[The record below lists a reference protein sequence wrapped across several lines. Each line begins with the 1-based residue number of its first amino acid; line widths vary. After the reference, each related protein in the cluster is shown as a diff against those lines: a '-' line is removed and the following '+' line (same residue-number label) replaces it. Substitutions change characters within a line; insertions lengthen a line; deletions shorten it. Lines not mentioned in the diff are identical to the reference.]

1 MEIFKIVA
9 VGILICV
16 VTLIL
21 KQVKPELSVTVV
33 IAGSVILITYA
44 LSYFSTVFQV
54 FGTIVNK
61 TGIDQGLF
69 TILLKLIGV
78 GYLVEFGA
86 SICEDTG
93 NSSIANK
100 IVLCG
105 KITIFIMAMPII
117 TSLFHLILDLLWWKN
132 VLYCCS

>member
-54 FGTIVNK
+54 FGNIVNK

-93 NSSIANK
+93 NGSIANK

-117 TSLFHLILDLLWWKN
+117 TSLFQLILDLL
-132 VLYCCS
+132 

>member
-44 LSYFSTVFQV
+44 LNYFSTVFQV

-117 TSLFHLILDLLWWKN
+117 TSLFHLILDLL
-132 VLYCCS
+132 

>member
-44 LSYFSTVFQV
+44 LNYFSTVFQV

-117 TSLFHLILDLLWWKN
+117 TSLFQLILDLL
-132 VLYCCS
+132 

>member
-117 TSLFHLILDLLWWKN
+117 TSLFQLILDLL
-132 VLYCCS
+132 

>member
-9 VGILICV
+9 IGILICIT
-16 VTLIL
+16 TLIL
-21 KQVKPELSVTVV
+21 KQIKPELSVTVV

-44 LSYFSTVFQV
+44 LNYFVSV
-54 FGTIVNK
+54 FGVFGEIVNK
-61 TGIDQGLF
+61 TGLDKSLF

-86 SICEDTG
+86 SICEDAG

-100 IVLCG
+100 IILCG
-105 KITIFIMAMPII
+105 KITIFILALPII
-117 TSLFHLILDLLWWKN
+117 TNLFELILDLL
-132 VLYCCS
+132 

>member
-54 FGTIVNK
+54 FGNIVNK

-105 KITIFIMAMPII
+105 KIAIFIMAMPII
-117 TSLFHLILDLLWWKN
+117 TSLFQLILDLL
-132 VLYCCS
+132 

>member
-9 VGILICV
+9 IGMLICV

-33 IAGSVILITYA
+33 VAGSVILLTYA
-44 LSYFSTVFQV
+44 LKYFVFIFDV
-54 FGTIVNK
+54 FNAIVDK
-61 TGIDQGLF
+61 TGVDQSLF
-69 TILLKLIGV
+69 TILLKLIGI

-93 NSSIANK
+93 NSSIASK
-100 IVLCG
+100 IILCG
-105 KITIFIMAMPII
+105 KITIFVVSLPII
-117 TSLFHLILDLLWWKN
+117 TNLFELILDLL
-132 VLYCCS
+132 

>member
-9 VGILICV
+9 IGILICIT
-16 VTLIL
+16 TLIL
-21 KQVKPELSVTVV
+21 KQIKPELSVTVV

-44 LSYFSTVFQV
+44 LNYFVSV
-54 FGTIVNK
+54 FGVFGEIVNK
-61 TGIDQGLF
+61 TGLDKSLF

-100 IVLCG
+100 IILCG
-105 KITIFIMAMPII
+105 KITIFILALPII
-117 TSLFHLILDLLWWKN
+117 TNLFELILDLL
-132 VLYCCS
+132 

>member
-9 VGILICV
+9 IGILICV

-21 KQVKPELSVTVV
+21 KQIKPELSVTVV

-44 LSYFSTVFQV
+44 LSYFSTVFKV

-93 NSSIANK
+93 NTSIANK

-105 KITIFIMAMPII
+105 KITIFVMAMPII
-117 TSLFHLILDLLWWKN
+117 TSLFQLILDLL
-132 VLYCCS
+132 

>member
-105 KITIFIMAMPII
+105 KIIIFIMAMPII
-117 TSLFHLILDLLWWKN
+117 TSLFQLILDLL
-132 VLYCCS
+132 

>member
-21 KQVKPELSVTVV
+21 KQVKPELTVTVV

-54 FGTIVNK
+54 FGNIVNK

-105 KITIFIMAMPII
+105 KITIFIMSMPII
-117 TSLFHLILDLLWWKN
+117 TSLFQLILDLL
-132 VLYCCS
+132 